1 MSSVL
6 RRVAV
11 FSLYNE
17 RGIADEYVIFLL
29 TKLRE
34 LVERI
39 VVVSNGNLSKHS
51 EVAVEKVCDQLLIR
65 KNEGFDVG
73 GYKAGIEAIGFDE
86 LSKYDELIL
95 LNDTCYGPL
104 FPFSEMFS
112 EMEGRNTDFWGASAH
127 REMTPNP
134 FTGTGH
140 LPRHLT
146 ANFIAIRNEMLKSR
160 AFKRYWENLPEIKT
174 YTDAVLLHES
184 QFTKHFTDLG
194 YSAEAYVDPDQ
205 YGSHYPAFI
214 NVDETIINRFPLL
227 KRRTFFHDPTFLE
240 HNAVDLPRALRIL
253 KETSDYDVNLIWRN
267 VLRVSELRNLN
278 SNAALMSVLPDK
290 RIKDD
295 DAAADYGKVAVCAHI
310 YYTELLDELLALTE
324 NIPVPY
330 DFIATTNTP
339 EKKAEIEAALA
350 KRPGVKKAIV
360 RVVEQNR
367 GRDMSSLFISFRDL
381 FIDDRYDLVCRLHTK
396 KSPQVQ
402 SSRGNLFKRHMLDNL
417 LNTRG
422 YVQNVLDMFHD
433 NPSVGVAIPPIF
445 HISYPTMGHS
455 WFVNKPR
462 AEETAR
468 LLNIDVKFDDTT
480 PVAAYGTMFWFRPRA
495 LRKMFEHK
503 WKWEEF
509 NAEPDHIDG
518 GLAHVLERLIT
529 YSAQDAGFTT
539 QHIMCAHQV
548 AHNYSMLEFK
558 MQRLVGMLPLHDF
571 PWHAHLLSEWKNAGY
586 PLGASTMQI
595 PMTPATQTALMSGPQ
610 TSVKH
615 ALARLNFA
623 IKSSLKFRSPIL
635 FRILRPFYR
644 GIRAVLKPILGVLL

>member
-1 MSSVL
+1 
-6 RRVAV
+6 
-11 FSLYNE
+11 
-17 RGIADEYVIFLL
+17 
-29 TKLRE
+29 
-34 LVERI
+34 
-39 VVVSNGNLSKHS
+39 
-51 EVAVEKVCDQLLIR
+51 
-65 KNEGFDVG
+65 
-73 GYKAGIEAIGFDE
+73 
-86 LSKYDELIL
+86 
-95 LNDTCYGPL
+95 
-104 FPFSEMFS
+104 
-112 EMEGRNTDFWGASAH
+112 
-127 REMTPNP
+127 
-134 FTGTGH
+134 
-140 LPRHLT
+140 
-146 ANFIAIRNEMLKSR
+146 
-160 AFKRYWENLPEIKT
+160 
-174 YTDAVLLHES
+174 
-184 QFTKHFTDLG
+184 
-194 YSAEAYVDPDQ
+194 
-205 YGSHYPAFI
+205 
-214 NVDETIINRFPLL
+214 
-227 KRRTFFHDPTFLE
+227 
-240 HNAVDLPRALRIL
+240 
-253 KETSDYDVNLIWRN
+253 
-267 VLRVSELRNLN
+267 
-278 SNAALMSVLPDK
+278 
-290 RIKDD
+290 
-295 DAAADYGKVAVCAHI
+295 
-310 YYTELLDELLALTE
+310 
-324 NIPVPY
+324 
-330 DFIATTNTP
+330 
-339 EKKAEIEAALA
+339 
-350 KRPGVKKAIV
+350 
-360 RVVEQNR
+360 
-367 GRDMSSLFISFRDL
+367 
-381 FIDDRYDLVCRLHTK
+381 
-396 KSPQVQ
+396 
-402 SSRGNLFKRHMLDNL
+402 MLDNL

-595 PMTPATQTALMSGPQ
+595 PMTPATQTALTSGPQ